1 MQVLYADEAN
11 IHFCFSPTAK
21 FAYRLSKVES
31 VSKQVKMFLVIKAA
45 LKDAEYQDLSYDRDI
60 HIHT

>member
-1 MQVLYADEAN
+1 
-11 IHFCFSPTAK
+11 
-21 FAYRLSKVES
+21 VES
-31 VSKQVKMFLVIKAA
+31 VLKQVKMFLVIKAA

>member
-45 LKDAEYQDLSYDRDI
+45 LKSLS
-60 HIHT
+60 